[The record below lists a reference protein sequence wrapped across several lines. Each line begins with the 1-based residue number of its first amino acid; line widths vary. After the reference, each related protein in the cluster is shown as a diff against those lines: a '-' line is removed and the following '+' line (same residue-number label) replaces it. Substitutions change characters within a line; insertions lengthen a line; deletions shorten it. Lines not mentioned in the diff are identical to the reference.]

1 MVLFLILKQLKKFIF
16 ILIFIIIML
25 SLGSGGNMK
34 RFATNILI
42 RNNRLSIMQNNGLTV
57 DYEILNDEDY
67 LLELKKKLVEEAQE
81 VFDSKNLVELKS
93 ELIDVMEVLDHLI
106 ELHAFN
112 KSELN
117 TLKKE
122 KQLKVGKFD
131 KRIKT
136 HYIEMPDDHEELDYY
151 LSKPHKY
158 PQIK

>member
-1 MVLFLILKQLKKFIF
+1 
-16 ILIFIIIML
+16 
-25 SLGSGGNMK
+25 MK

-42 RNNRLSIMQNNGLTV
+42 RNNRLSMMQNNGLKV

-67 LLELKKKLVEEAQE
+67 LLELKKKLIEEAQE
-81 VFDSKNLVELKS
+81 VFDSKNVSELKS
-93 ELIDVMEVLDHLI
+93 ELIDVMEVVDHLI
-106 ELHAFN
+106 DLHSFSR
-112 KSELN
+112 SELN
-117 TLKKE
+117 ALKKE

-131 KRIKT
+131 KKIKT

>member
-1 MVLFLILKQLKKFIF
+1 
-16 ILIFIIIML
+16 
-25 SLGSGGNMK
+25 MK

-42 RNNRLSIMQNNGLTV
+42 RNNRLSMMQNSGLTV
-57 DYEILNDEDY
+57 DYEILNDGDY

-81 VFDSKNLVELKS
+81 VFDSKNVSELKS

-106 ELHAFN
+106 ELHSF
-112 KSELN
+112 SRTELN
-117 TLKKE
+117 TLKEE

-136 HYIEMPDDHEELDYY
+136 HYVEMPDNHKELSYY
-151 LSKPHKY
+151 LSKPQKY